1 MTAVLRSKTYL
12 DFKVPNK
19 KYTYVYFKMVEAQFW
34 QLKHYLGFRLKNDDI
49 ILPWSVV
56 YDDWQVSLNRIAQNT
71 IKKIPGCITVFCKEL
86 LNICNTFEG
95 SEIRQRCEELYDDF
109 YQRNLDK
116 QIAERIRLL
125 DTTVFSEHK
134 FSEFLRASSKK
145 RTGENNEASSS
156 GKRVRHVDHADNFVP
171 ELFQN
176 HEENEEVLSSDV
188 ECSNRKQ
195 DDDESILKIFGNEI
209 EYSET
214 MKGIYLEHKK
224 HYPGNTIIDLRP
236 RSKFFKQ
243 LSNKVVQDYN
253 QEIEQKSGN
262 LIPDNKLN
270 GRIRLMTFN
279 LQKNDDK
286 PNSDDKLLVAT
297 IRIIR
302 RTLPQFIKAFSL
314 GAFNP
319 LQDIKAIEKPH
330 LNSYV
335 HPCLEAA
342 LWHVA
347 RINYI
352 FGEIPSQNHVKRECA
367 DGAGY
372 MTGADK
378 FQLIYVEGARPKA
391 KENKELADAEK
402 IARNLETMFASIGR
416 ETINNRRRIPNGMA
430 VFGGQ
435 SEFCL
440 HEIEN
445 ANLPRDFTE
454 MADFVWY
461 YECILKWA

>member
-12 DFKVPNK
+12 DFKVPNEQNI
-19 KYTYVYFKMVEAQFW
+19 YVYFKSVEARFW
-34 QLKHYLGFRLKNDDI
+34 QLKHYLAFRLKNDDT

-71 IKKIPGCITVFCKEL
+71 IKKIPGCITAFCKDL

-116 QIAERIRLL
+116 RIAERIRLL

-134 FSEFLRASSKK
+134 FSEFLRASGKK
-145 RTGENNEASSS
+145 RTGENNEASS
-156 GKRVRHVDHADNFVP
+156 GEKR
-171 ELFQN
+171 FQS
-176 HEENEEVLSSDV
+176 HEEYDHEEYHGKEILSSDV
-188 ECSNRKQ
+188 ECSNKNQ
-195 DDDESILKIFGNEI
+195 DDEESIMKIFGNEI

-214 MKGIYLEHKK
+214 MRNIYLEHKK
-224 HYPGNTIIDLRP
+224 HYP
-236 RSKFFKQ
+236 
-243 LSNKVVQDYN
+243 DYN

-262 LIPDNKLN
+262 LIPDNVHDFLVDFFSQELTEAEWQDK
-270 GRIRLMTFN
+270 IDD
-279 LQKNDDK
+279 LQSPKNDDK
-286 PNSDDKLLVAT
+286 PKCDDKLLVAT

-319 LQDIKAIEKPH
+319 LQDIQTIEKPH

-372 MTGADK
+372 MSGADK

-391 KENKELADAEK
+391 KENKEFVDAEK
-402 IARNLETMFASIGR
+402 IARNLKKMFSSIVR

-435 SEFCL
+435 SFGLRIHLFYLDYCGEFCL

-445 ANLPRDFTE
+445 ANLLRDYTE

-461 YECILKWA
+461 YECMLKWA